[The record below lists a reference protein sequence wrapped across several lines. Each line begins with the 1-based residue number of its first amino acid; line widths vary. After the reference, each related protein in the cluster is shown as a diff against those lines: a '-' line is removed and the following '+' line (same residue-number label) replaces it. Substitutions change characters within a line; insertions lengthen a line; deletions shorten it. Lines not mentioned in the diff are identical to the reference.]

1 MASRRSAWER
11 CVAHRGESEVKEFCT
26 SYLPSVEAGRIGIIA
41 AAGFDPRS
49 CLVAREVAANA
60 SKAEAVFVR
69 EERPSP
75 EVDLLARA
83 EANLQELTNLF
94 PSHVILRV
102 NVLDENNAV
111 VGGRNIVSELQ
122 SLRREDRLAWTD
134 VIIDASALS
143 VGISFPLIR
152 YFLELAKTGQGPR
165 NVHVMIAANALL
177 DEEIEP
183 IASDSMAYV
192 HAFRGAVTLHTA
204 TKAARLWLPQL
215 ACGRGQILE
224 RIFRTIAPDDTLP
237 ILPFPSSNPRFADE
251 LIAEYVEEFE
261 SVWEVSAG
269 DLVYADES
277 DPLDL
282 YRSVLRIHDASA
294 KVFEATGGAV
304 MIISPIGGKA
314 SGLGGLMA
322 AYERDLAVAYVE
334 AVGFSAKSLPAAGQP
349 FIPCDLVHL
358 WLTGDVYA

>member
-1 MASRRSAWER
+1 MASPRNAWDR
-11 CVAHRGESEVKEFCT
+11 CISHGGEKEVREFCA
-26 SYLPSVEAGRIGIIA
+26 SYLPSIEPGRVGVIA
-41 AAGFDPRS
+41 AGGFDPRS
-49 CLVAREVAANA
+49 CLVAREVAAKARNA
-60 SKAEAVFVR
+60 AAVFIR

-75 EVDLLARA
+75 EADLLSRA
-83 EANLQELTNLF
+83 AENLEELTKLF
-94 PSHVILRV
+94 PSNVVLKV
-102 NVLDENNAV
+102 NVLDGNNAV

-122 SLRREDRLAWTD
+122 RLRRENRFDWTD
-134 VIIDASALS
+134 VIIDASALT

-152 YFLELAKTGQGPR
+152 YFLELSKSGQAPR

-177 DEEIEP
+177 DEDIEP
-183 IASDSMAYV
+183 IVSDSMAYV

-215 ACGRGQILE
+215 ARGRRQILE
-224 RIFRTIAPDDTLP
+224 RIFRAVAPDDTLP

-282 YRSVLRIHDASA
+282 YRSVLRIHDASSR
-294 KVFEATGGAV
+294 VFAATGGAV
-304 MIISPIGGKA
+304 MIISPIGSKA
-314 SGLGGLMA
+314 SGLGAFMA

-349 FIPCDLVHL
+349 VSRCDLVHL
-358 WLTGDVYA
+358 WLAGNVYG

>member
-1 MASRRSAWER
+1 MASGRSAWER
-11 CVAHRGESEVKEFCT
+11 CVSHRGEAEVKEFCAK
-26 SYLPSVEAGRIGIIA
+26 YVPSLEAGRVGIIA

-49 CLVAREVAANA
+49 CLIAREIAATA
-60 SKAEAVFVR
+60 GEAQAVFIR
-69 EERPSP
+69 EERPSS
-75 EVDLLARA
+75 EAELLSRA
-83 EANLQELTNLF
+83 EGNLQELAKLF

-102 NVLDENNAV
+102 KVLDENNAV

-122 SLRREDRLAWTD
+122 KLRHENRFAWTD

-152 YFLELAKTGQGPR
+152 YFLELAKARQGPR

-183 IASDSMAYV
+183 ISSDSMAYV

-204 TKAARLWLPQL
+204 TKAAKLWLPQL
-215 ACGRGQILE
+215 ARGRGQILE

-251 LIAEYVEEFE
+251 LIAQYVEEFE

-282 YRSVLRIHDASA
+282 YRAILRIHDASS
-294 KVFEATGGAV
+294 KVFAATGGAV
-304 MIISPIGGKA
+304 MIISPIGSKA
-314 SGLGGLMA
+314 SGLGALMA

-334 AVGFSAKSLPAAGQP
+334 AVGFSARSLPRLGQP
-349 FIPCDLVHL
+349 TPCDLVHL
-358 WLTGDVYA
+358 WLTGDVYAS